1 MFFKAQIWLVERD
14 RDCRS
19 TYMYWRMDWPTC
31 NHRPTYFR
39 TLTCCHTWEQLRTGD
54 KRRCADN
61 NGGRI
66 RCSLLVTML
75 YMSIR
80 TTLCSELS
88 FSIFAHFYLKYNL
101 NEINHVMQVAKI
113 HHDVPP
119 QPYYTILLNEGNEKQ
134 TTAESLF
141 METPLN
147 SFLLNVNSAVSE
159 MFSSSKNYGSNT
171 CIEPLPSEQTLQY
184 SNATV
189 RINNKKK
196 LCFILFL

>member
-1 MFFKAQIWLVERD
+1 
-14 RDCRS
+14 
-19 TYMYWRMDWPTC
+19 
-31 NHRPTYFR
+31 
-39 TLTCCHTWEQLRTGD
+39 
-54 KRRCADN
+54 
-61 NGGRI
+61 
-66 RCSLLVTML
+66 
-75 YMSIR
+75 
-80 TTLCSELS
+80 
-88 FSIFAHFYLKYNL
+88 
-101 NEINHVMQVAKI
+101 MQVAKI

-171 CIEPLPSEQTLQY
+171 CIEPLPSEPTLQY

-189 RINNKKK
+189 RKRIKKQFMFYS
-196 LCFILFL
+196 LSLIMISDI